1 MRQSREDCQP
11 WSDGLVQTIAELTFI
26 IFDTLVE
33 ELVNHLIRN
42 GLFLQVLQHELHCGV
57 VGEAAILV
65 FKSKVVGMQVDDE
78 RRGPTTILCQYILL
92 VFDYSHC

>member
-1 MRQSREDCQP
+1 M
-11 WSDGLVQTIAELTFI
+11 AELTFV

-33 ELVNHLIRN
+33 ELVNHLIRD
-42 GLFLQVLQHELHCGV
+42 GLFLQVLQHELHGGI

-78 RRGPTTILCQYILL
+78 GGRPTTILCQYVLL
-92 VFDYSHC
+92 VFDCSPR